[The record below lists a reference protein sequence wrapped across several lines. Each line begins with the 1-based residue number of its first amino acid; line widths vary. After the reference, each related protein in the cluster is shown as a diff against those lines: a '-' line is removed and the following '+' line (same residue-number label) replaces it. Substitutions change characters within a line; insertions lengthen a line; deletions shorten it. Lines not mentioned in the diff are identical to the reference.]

1 MIRVSEAR
9 KIILENVD
17 LLGKEVV
24 GLDKCLF
31 RVLAEPLFAR
41 RNVPPQDNS
50 AMDGFALTALATE
63 NASDS
68 TPASI
73 PVVRTI
79 RAGDL
84 AGSPISEGEAVRIMT
99 GAPVPGGVDTVV
111 MVEDTYVEAENLFLT
126 KPVQKG
132 ANIRRAGEDI
142 RDQEEVLPAS
152 RPLRPADLGLIAS
165 QGIAQLKVYRRPEVA
180 ILATGDEVVSLGE
193 VPHEAQIYSSNSHAL
208 SALVTECGAI
218 PRQLGIARDDPD
230 HLAAMIEEGL
240 QSDVLVTTGGIS
252 MGDYDYLKDVFSKIG
267 VEILFWKVA
276 QKPGKPMTF
285 GIRRGKPVFALPGNP
300 VSATLSFELYVR
312 PALRKMMGH
321 ARLFR
326 PTVRAVLEQDIK
338 KKPGRRNFIRGIV
351 ERKEDGILYAHT
363 TGEQGSGILRSMSD
377 ANGIIVLS
385 EDAEGAKAGEK
396 VEVYLIDSEEALSAE
411 GND

>member
-9 KIILENVD
+9 RIILENVD

-24 GLDKCLF
+24 GLDEGLF
-31 RVLAEPLFAR
+31 RVLAESVFAR

-50 AMDGFALTALATE
+50 AMDGFALTSLAAE
-63 NASDS
+63 GASADAPVS
-68 TPASI
+68 L

-84 AGSPISEGEAVRIMT
+84 AGPPIMETEAVRIMT
-99 GAPVPGGVDTVV
+99 GAPIPGGVDTVV
-111 MVEDTYVEAENLFLT
+111 QVEDTYVEAENLFLT
-126 KPVQKG
+126 KPVKKG
-132 ANIRRAGEDI
+132 ANIRRSGEDI
-142 RDQEEVLPAS
+142 KTLEEILPAG
-152 RPLRPADLGLIAS
+152 RPLRPADLGLVAS
-165 QGIAQLKVYRRPEVA
+165 QGIAQIRVYRRPEVA

-193 VPHEAQIYSSNSHAL
+193 VPHEAQIFSSNSHTL
-208 SALVTECGAI
+208 SALVRECGAI
-218 PRQLGIARDDPD
+218 PRQLGIALDEPD

-252 MGDYDYLKDVFSKIG
+252 MGDYDYLKDVFGKVG
-267 VEILFWKVA
+267 VEVLFWKVA

-285 GIRRGKPVFALPGNP
+285 GVRRSKPVFALPGNP

-321 ARLFR
+321 TRLFR

-351 ERKEDGILYAHT
+351 ERKEDGVLYAQT
-363 TGEQGSGILRSMSD
+363 TGEQGSGILRSMSA
-377 ANGIIVLS
+377 ANGIIVLP
-385 EDAEGAKAGEK
+385 EDTGGARAGER
-396 VEVYLIDSEEALSAE
+396 VEVYLIDSEEALSQVE
-411 GND
+411 D

>member
-17 LLGKEVV
+17 LIGTEVA
-24 GLDKCLF
+24 GLDECLF
-31 RVLAEPLFAR
+31 RVLADAISAR

-50 AMDGFALTALATE
+50 AMDGFALTAATTE
-63 NASDS
+63 GAADGE
-68 TPASI
+68 
-73 PVVRTI
+73 PVSLPIVRTI

-84 AGSPISEGEAVRIMT
+84 AGSPIAESEAVRIMT
-99 GAPVPGGVDTVV
+99 GAPVPEGVDTVV
-111 MVEDTYVEAENLFLT
+111 MVEDTYVEAANLFLT
-126 KPVQKG
+126 KPVKKG

-142 RDQEEVLPAS
+142 MNTEEVLPAG

-208 SALVTECGAI
+208 SALVKECGAI
-218 PRQLGIARDDPD
+218 PRQLGIAHDDPE
-230 HLAAMIEEGL
+230 HLAVMIEEGL

-252 MGDYDYLKDVFSKIG
+252 MGDYDYLKDVFGKVG
-267 VEILFWKVA
+267 VEVLFWKVA

-285 GIRRGKPVFALPGNP
+285 GVRRGKPVFALPGNP

-351 ERKEDGILYAHT
+351 KRKEDGILYAHT
-363 TGEQGSGILRSMSD
+363 TGEQGSGILRSMSA

-396 VEVYLIDSEEALSAE
+396 VEVYLIDSEEALSSE
-411 GND
+411 LE